1 MNKIKIIGALIF
13 ILSILLASLFSYT
26 SEKNQTYNDLLD
38 TINEQRAF
46 TQEISKQIFY
56 IHREEIN
63 STKELDILVHDF
75 VRNTETRKDT
85 IIHDK
90 KIVFLWNKFYLQ
102 VQKFR
107 DQNGIKTPYSNI
119 VLEKIIKDIYNTNQE
134 LIIEF
139 NKLTE
144 ATNAEYY
151 KKIKLYKYSQYL
163 LFALLVLMLL
173 YLFTQLNSVML
184 FVQKFII
191 TSKNII
197 TKSTIKELKPIC
209 VTSHNNDDIH
219 NATKNFN
226 TLIEKINSSIEHS
239 KNSIEYSRESLQM
252 VEQNIEELFELIYT
266 MNEEELNK
274 EFAKK
279 EDAII
284 QSLEELTVSS
294 LKLKNLK
301 SDLDSII
308 SINK

>member
-1 MNKIKIIGALIF
+1 MNKIKIISALIF

-26 SEKNQTYNDLLD
+26 SEKNQTYNNLLNI
-38 TINEQRAF
+38 INEQRAF

-63 STKELDILVHDF
+63 STKDLDMLVHAF
-75 VRNTETRKDT
+75 VRNTEANKET
-85 IIHDK
+85 IIQDK
-90 KIVFLWNKFYLQ
+90 KIISLWNKFYLH

-119 VLEKIIKDIYNTNQE
+119 ILEKIIKDIYNTNQE

-151 KKIKLYKYSQYL
+151 KKIELYKYTQYL

-184 FVQKFII
+184 FVQKFVTI
-191 TSKNII
+191 SKNII
-197 TKSTIKELKPIC
+197 TKSTIKELTPIC
-209 VTSHNNDDIH
+209 VTSHNNNDIH
-219 NATKNFN
+219 NATENFN
-226 TLIEKINSSIEHS
+226 ALIEKINSSIEHS
-239 KNSIEYSRESLQM
+239 KNSIEYSRESLRM
-252 VEQNIEELFELIYT
+252 VEQNIEELFELIYV
-266 MNEEELNK
+266 MNEKELNK

-301 SDLDSII
+301 FDLDSII
-308 SINK
+308 SFNK